1 MGGVSGGGDDD
12 VVQIQQP
19 NKPGDPFIITVNCPD
34 KTGLACDICRII
46 LDFGLCIA
54 KGGLTLSPLSLNSS
68 FQILFRCFLN
78 LMDPLLNIS
87 FRCFNRWRVVLHCV
101 VGYSILRVASYELFL
116 SDSQR
121 TTSENLSAL
130 FSLLLR
136 HSATFEIFS
145 CLSVEILLPWPEGL
159 VTR

>member
-1 MGGVSGGGDDD
+1 MIIDFSLQLGML
-12 VVQIQQP
+12 P
-19 NKPGDPFIITVNCPD
+19 NLNQTSFDLPTVTYSFSCLLWWEEC
-34 KTGLACDICRII
+34 LAAATTTSFTSSNRTSP
-46 LDFGLCIA
+46 A
-54 KGGLTLSPLSLNSS
+54 TLSSS
-68 FQILFRCFLN
+68 PSIAPTRQAS
-78 LMDPLLNIS
+78 LLNIS